1 MKWGVGIII
10 ANYLILY
17 VFQLHIKYYRQM
29 GSFYL
34 VHTGKDRH
42 QHWSSNDLQAVPLT
56 TTHTTPNH
64 ILTLRSNP
72 MPSPGVDENHHISHS
87 GDTNLHCFRFGFLGA
102 KIRGNLVQ
110 GESESPDDFPRRL
123 FSSPCPR
130 GAVESLALTP
140 QAAPLCCLPEHSLY
154 TITVTYCHLLASP
167 VTWQSP

>member
-1 MKWGVGIII
+1 M
-10 ANYLILY
+10 
-17 VFQLHIKYYRQM
+17 
-29 GSFYL
+29 S
-34 VHTGKDRH
+34 
-42 QHWSSNDLQAVPLT
+42 
-56 TTHTTPNH
+56 
-64 ILTLRSNP
+64 
-72 MPSPGVDENHHISHS
+72 SPGVDENHHISHS

-154 TITVTYCHLLASP
+154 TITVTYCHLLAKSLRLIFRAKAEKFSSHHQP
-167 VTWQSP
+167 GLVRISSCPCGC